1 MAERKAILVRLPSD
15 LAEAI
20 QKLAAADLRSVN
32 GEIEYLLR
40 EAVRR
45 RMRQPSDRETEEK

>member
-1 MAERKAILVRLPSD
+1 MAERKAILVRLPPD

-45 RMRQPSDRETEEK
+45 RMRQPAEREPDEK